1 MENVFQQNFFI
12 NVNAGIQ
19 FNDKKINRRLK
30 IILALLNT
38 MTNFSKNTYISVE
51 HSINHLQSEINDKKA
66 YINLLNA
73 SVALI

>member
-1 MENVFQQNFFI
+1 M
-12 NVNAGIQ
+12 
-19 FNDKKINRRLK
+19 
-30 IILALLNT
+30 ALLNT